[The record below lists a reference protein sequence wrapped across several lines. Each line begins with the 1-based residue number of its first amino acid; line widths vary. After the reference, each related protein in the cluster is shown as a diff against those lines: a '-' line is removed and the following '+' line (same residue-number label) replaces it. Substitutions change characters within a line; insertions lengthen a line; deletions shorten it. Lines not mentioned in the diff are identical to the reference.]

1 MHVRLLQ
8 WKSIRNKVVDLLA
21 NSIPEHQQIYPVKL
35 TRTNPKVK
43 GGGHR
48 GLPLSEPSRGCIP
61 PPKGGCP
68 RCPDQSDNRRGACC
82 GTGPLGD
89 GLNARWGERWLVE
102 PLGVP
107 PVVQSSPRS
116 GPPEKVGENTT
127 FSQSLVRISSHLVP
141 MLPILTSQ
149 CSRLI
154 FTDCMVSIAVLDFV
168 ENSSSGGI
176 TSSNV

>member
-1 MHVRLLQ
+1 M
-8 WKSIRNKVVDLLA
+8 VDLLA

-168 ENSSSGGI
+168 ESSSSGGI